1 MISPDDLPGLTGAA
15 VEWEGHYFYIVGM
28 VRVAVGAEL
37 RSAPTWHDGVAYRS
51 SMKPG
56 PLLVRLVPDFCVNFR
71 LASAEWSGPGSG
83 AARP

>member
-28 VRVAVGAEL
+28 VQVLGVQ
-37 RSAPTWHDGVAYRS
+37 STPSTGVAYRS

-56 PLLVRLVPDFCVNFR
+56 PLLVRLVPDFCTNFR
-71 LASAEWSGPGSG
+71 LAPAEWWGPGAGSG
-83 AARP
+83 GIRP